1 MFENRF
7 HCDIGIFIPLLLP
20 FFKFYLSSKKC
31 VLFFIFSIEISHYNQ
46 QKIVMGEIDKLFV
59 TLHPDILILNKQILN
74 KIKDVSKMTFGGKT
88 IL

>member
-1 MFENRF
+1 
-7 HCDIGIFIPLLLP
+7 
-20 FFKFYLSSKKC
+20 
-31 VLFFIFSIEISHYNQ
+31 
-46 QKIVMGEIDKLFV
+46 VMGEIDKLFV